1 MPLKLYQRGKVWHFR
16 GTVGNPGRR
25 LRGSCK
31 TTDKA
36 IASRQIA
43 EIESREWKCSF
54 DGPQAVLT
62 FAQAA
67 MLYRKAGKST
77 RYLAPVEDYL
87 KDMLVKDI
95 NAGTIKQMG
104 IELFPNCS
112 GASRNRLAIVPAQ
125 AIINHAAELQLCP
138 PIRVKRFE
146 EETKEKVPVT
156 LDWLKAFAAEA
167 SPNLGAFA
175 LFMYFTGARPSE
187 AIGVQWDDVDMVGR
201 TALIRETK
209 GGTERTAHLPGPL
222 FVALA
227 NLPHVRGR
235 GVFVYRNY
243 GDFQHAWDDAIERAG
258 IKRLT
263 PHCCRHGFAT
273 GLLRR
278 GLDVLTVAHLGGWK
292 DAGQVLRTYGHA
304 NKDRKLT
311 DLLVEGNADAS
322 KIQILEDECA
332 FRADGKR

>member
-1 MPLKLYQRGKVWHFR
+1 MPLKLYQRGKVWHYR
-16 GTVGNPGRR
+16 GTVAGRR

-31 TTDKA
+31 TADKA
-36 IASRQIA
+36 IASRQVA
-43 EIESREWKCSF
+43 EIETREWRGNF
-54 DGPQAVLT
+54 DGPAAVLT

-67 MLYRKAGKST
+67 MLYRKAGKSP

-87 KDMLVKDI
+87 KDMLIMDI

-138 PIRVKRFE
+138 PIRVKRFD
-146 EETKEKVPVT
+146 EETKEKIPAT
-156 LDWLKAFAAEA
+156 LEWVRAFMAAS

-175 LFMYFTGARPSE
+175 MFMYLTGCRPSE
-187 AIGVQWDDVDMVGR
+187 AIAVQWDDVDLGTR

-209 GGTERTAHLPGPL
+209 GGTERTAHIPDPL
-222 FVALA
+222 FVAIA
-227 NLPHVRGR
+227 NLPQVPGR
-235 GVFVYRNY
+235 GLFVYRAY
-243 GDFQHAWDDAIERAG
+243 GDFQHAWDDAIKRAG

-263 PHCCRHGFAT
+263 PHCMRHGFAT

-292 DAGQVLRTYGHA
+292 DAAQVLRTYGHA

-311 DLLVEGNADAS
+311 DLLIGTELTPAETNNARKPRKTGTTS
-322 KIQILEDECA
+322 I
-332 FRADGKR
+332 

>member
-1 MPLKLYQRGKVWHFR
+1 MSLKLYQRGKVKIWHYR
-16 GTVGNPGRR
+16 GTVAGRR

-31 TTDKA
+31 TENKA

-43 EIESREWKCSF
+43 EIEAREWKCGF

-67 MLYRKAGKST
+67 MLYRKADKSP

-95 NAGTIKQMG
+95 NAGTIRQMA

-138 PIRVKRFE
+138 PIRIKRFD
-146 EETKEKVPVT
+146 EETKEKIPAT
-156 LDWLKAFAAEA
+156 LEWVRAFMAAA

-175 LFMYFTGARPSE
+175 LFMFLTGCRPSE
-187 AIGVQWDDVDMVGR
+187 AIAVQWDDVDLKAK

-209 GGTERTAHLPGPL
+209 GGTERTPHLPDPL
-222 FVALA
+222 IVALA
-227 NLPHVRGR
+227 NVPKVRGR
-235 GVFVYRNY
+235 GVFVYQNY
-243 GDFQHAWDDAIERAG
+243 GDFQRAWDAAIKRSG

-273 GLLRR
+273 ELLRR
-278 GLDVLTVAHLGGWK
+278 GVDVLTVAHLGGWK

-304 NKDRKLT
+304 NKDRRLT
-311 DLLVEGNADAS
+311 DLLIDTPETQPSTKNARKPRKTGTTS
-322 KIQILEDECA
+322 I
-332 FRADGKR
+332 

>member
-1 MPLKLYQRGKVWHFR
+1 MPLKLYQRGKVWHYR
-16 GTVGNPGRR
+16 GTVAGRR

-31 TTDKA
+31 TADKA
-36 IASRQIA
+36 IAARQIA
-43 EIESREWKCSF
+43 EIEARQWRGNF
-54 DGPQAVLT
+54 DGPAAVLT
-62 FAQAA
+62 FTQAA
-67 MLYRKAGKST
+67 ILYRKAGKSP

-95 NAGTIKQMG
+95 NAGTIKQMA

-138 PIRVKRFE
+138 PIRVKRFD
-146 EETKEKVPVT
+146 EETKEKIPAT
-156 LDWLKAFAAEA
+156 LEWVRAFMAAS

-175 LFMYFTGARPSE
+175 MFMYFTGARPSE
-187 AIGVQWDDVDMVGR
+187 AIAVQLGDIDLKAK

-209 GGTERTAHLPGPL
+209 GGTERTAHLPDPL
-222 FVALA
+222 IVALA
-227 NLPHVRGR
+227 NVPKVRGR
-235 GVFVYRNY
+235 GVFVYRAY
-243 GDFQHAWDDAIERAG
+243 GDFQNAWDAAIERAG

-263 PHCCRHGFAT
+263 PHCMRHGFAT

-304 NKDRKLT
+304 NKNRKLT
-311 DLLVEGNADAS
+311 DLLIDAPETQPATKNAR
-322 KIQILEDECA
+322 KPYKT
-332 FRADGKR
+332 GTT

>member
-16 GTVGNPGRR
+16 GTVAGRR

-36 IASRQIA
+36 IASRAVA
-43 EIESREWKCSF
+43 EIETREWKGNF
-54 DGPQAVLT
+54 DGPAAVLT

-67 MLYRKAGKST
+67 ILYRKAGKST

-138 PIRVKRFE
+138 LIRVKRFD
-146 EETKEKVPVT
+146 EETKEKIPATMEWVRT
-156 LDWLKAFAAEA
+156 FMAAA
-167 SPNLGAFA
+167 SPNLGAYA
-175 LFMYFTGARPSE
+175 LFMFLTGCRPSE
-187 AIGVQWDDVDMVGR
+187 AVNVQWDDVDLNAR
-201 TALIRETK
+201 TVLIRETK
-209 GGTERTAHLPGPL
+209 GGTERTAHLPAPL
-222 FVALA
+222 FVELA
-227 NLPHVRGR
+227 NLPKVRGR
-235 GVFVYRNY
+235 GVFVYRAY
-243 GDFQHAWDDAIERAG
+243 GDFQHAWDDAIRRAG

-263 PHCCRHGFAT
+263 PHSMRHGFAT

-304 NKDRKLT
+304 NKDRTLT
-311 DLLVEGNADAS
+311 DLLIGTPPTQPTVENLRKPRKTGTS
-322 KIQILEDECA
+322 
-332 FRADGKR
+332 RV

>member
-1 MPLKLYQRGKVWHFR
+1 MPLKLYLRGKVWHFR
-16 GTVGNPGRR
+16 GTVAGRR

-31 TTDKA
+31 TENKA
-36 IASRQIA
+36 IASRQVA
-43 EIESREWKCSF
+43 EIESREWRGNF
-54 DGPQAVLT
+54 DGPAAVLT

-67 MLYRKAGKST
+67 VLYRKAGKSP

-87 KDMLVKDI
+87 KDTLVKDI
-95 NAGTIKQMG
+95 SAGTIKQMA

-138 PIRVKRFE
+138 PIRIKRFE
-146 EETKEKVPVT
+146 EETKEKVPAT
-156 LDWLKAFAAEA
+156 LDWVRAFMAAA

-175 LFMYFTGARPSE
+175 MFMYFTGARPGE
-187 AIGVQWDDVDMVGR
+187 AIAVQWDDIDLKAK

-209 GGTERTAHLPGPL
+209 GGTERTAHLPAPL
-222 FVALA
+222 VVALA
-227 NLPHVRGR
+227 NLPKVRGR
-235 GVFVYRNY
+235 GVFIYHAY
-243 GDFQHAWDDAIERAG
+243 GDFQHAWDDAIKRAG

-273 GLLRR
+273 GLLR
-278 GLDVLTVAHLGGWK
+278 GGVDVLTVAHLGGWK

-304 NKDRKLT
+304 IKDRTLT
-311 DLLVEGNADAS
+311 DRLIDTWPTQTTTKNARKPRKTGTTS
-322 KIQILEDECA
+322 I
-332 FRADGKR
+332 